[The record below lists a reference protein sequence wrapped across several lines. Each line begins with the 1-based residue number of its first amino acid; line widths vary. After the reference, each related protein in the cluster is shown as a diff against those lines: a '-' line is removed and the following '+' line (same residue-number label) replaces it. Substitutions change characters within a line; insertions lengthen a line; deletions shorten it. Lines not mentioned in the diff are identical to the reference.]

1 MSELN
6 YINSK
11 KNIILY
17 LGLILTLGLSLRFYY
32 LPYDVPIVTDGF
44 YSFVYAAKT
53 VFEGNL
59 PVGYGT
65 TNTGWANFLALF
77 FSLSDTSDPFYL
89 MQIQRSLSVI
99 LSSLTIIPAFFIFRK
114 FVNIRWALFGCLL
127 LIIEP
132 RLLMSSLEGINYQLF
147 FLLFVLAIALF
158 LTKTKLTLFLSF
170 GCIACATLVRYE
182 GLLLLIPLST
192 MYFLKFKDKK
202 SVVKFLGMIF
212 IVIII
217 LAPISVLRIQ
227 ATENLC
233 YETSFGVRCGS
244 DGFTHD
250 ILVGQRFLSHTLN
263 AALGQEVS
271 EQELTRLMKIIGENN
286 EKTDNYAVLFVNK
299 IIVSFSALLK
309 FIGLALIP
317 YFAFFVLYNIILRI
331 KNKKSI
337 KLDWDKKMIVFTA
350 SIMFLPALYAYMRG
364 IEEIRYVLI
373 IIPLVCILSISWT
386 NSISEKIS
394 KNLGVIIILMV
405 LVLISSIIF
414 IEFEKRDSI
423 HDRESFLV
431 SQKIVELTNMTN
443 SFHQSGYVKTA
454 VLSSSWPVLPEAS
467 QNGKPIHVFQKVSTN
482 DYDDLAEFIIDS
494 RKYDLRYLVVDE
506 DNELF
511 AALRINPTVYPYLI
525 KIFDSDEVGYKN
537 HFMIYEIDYKL
548 VGDND
553 K

>member
-6 YINSK
+6 YVNSK

-17 LGLILTLGLSLRFYY
+17 LGLILTLGLIIRFYY

-59 PVGYGT
+59 PIGYGT

-114 FVNIRWALFGCLL
+114 FVNIRLALFGCLL

-132 RLLMSSLEGINYQLF
+132 RLLMSSLEGIDYQLF

-158 LTKTKLTLFLSF
+158 LTKTNLTLFLSF

-192 MYFLKFKDKK
+192 MYFLKFKDRK

-217 LAPISVLRIQ
+217 LAPISVLRTQ
-227 ATENLC
+227 ATESFC
-233 YETSFGVRCGS
+233 YETSFGIRCGD
-244 DGFTHD
+244 DGFTHA
-250 ILVGQRFLSHTLN
+250 ILAGPRFLSHTLN
-263 AALGQEVS
+263 AVSGQEVS
-271 EQELTRLMKIIGENN
+271 ETAIDLFNENN

-331 KNKKSI
+331 KNKKLG
-337 KLDWDKKMIVFTA
+337 KLDWDKKMIVFTTG
-350 SIMFLPALYAYMRG
+350 IMFLTALYAYMRG

-386 NSISEKIS
+386 NSVSEKIS
-394 KNLGVIIILMV
+394 KNLGVIVILMV

-454 VLSSSWPVLPEAS
+454 ILGSSWPVLPEAA
-467 QNGKPIHVFQKVSTN
+467 QNGKPIYVFQIVSTN

>member
-32 LPYDVPIVTDGF
+32 LPYDVPIATDGF

-65 TNTGWANFLALF
+65 TNSGWANFLALF

-132 RLLMSSLEGINYQLF
+132 RLLMSSLEGLNYQLF
-147 FLLFVLAIALF
+147 FLLFVLVIALF

-271 EQELTRLMKIIGENN
+271 EIAIYLFNENN

-423 HDRESFLV
+423 HDRESFLI
-431 SQKIVELTNMTN
+431 SQKIVELTNITN

>member
-32 LPYDVPIVTDGF
+32 LPYDVPIATDGF
-44 YSFVYAAKT
+44 DSFLYAAKT

-114 FVNIRWALFGCLL
+114 FVNVRWALFGCLL

-158 LTKTKLTLFLSF
+158 LTKTNLTLFLSF

-192 MYFLKFKDKK
+192 MYFLKFKDRK

-233 YETSFGVRCGS
+233 YETSFGIRCGD
-244 DGFTHD
+244 DGFTHA
-250 ILVGQRFLSHTLN
+250 ILAGPRFLSHTLN
-263 AALGQEVS
+263 AVSGQEVS
-271 EQELTRLMKIIGENN
+271 ETAIDLFNENNENN

-317 YFAFFVLYNIILRI
+317 YFVFFVLYNIILRI
-331 KNKKSI
+331 KNKKLG
-337 KLDWDKKMIVFTA
+337 KLDWDKKMIIFTTG
-350 SIMFLPALYAYMRG
+350 IMFLIALYAYMRG

-386 NSISEKIS
+386 NSVSEKIS

-414 IEFEKRDSI
+414 IEFEKRDSV

-454 VLSSSWPVLPEAS
+454 ILGSSWPVLPEAA
-467 QNGKPIHVFQKVSTN
+467 QNGKPIYVFQIVSTN

>member
-32 LPYDVPIVTDGF
+32 LPYDVPIATDGF
-44 YSFVYAAKT
+44 HSFVYAAKT

-59 PVGYGT
+59 PIGYGT

-114 FVNIRWALFGCLL
+114 FVNVRWALFGCLL

-147 FLLFVLAIALF
+147 FLLFVLVIALF

-271 EQELTRLMKIIGENN
+271 ETAIYLLNENN

-423 HDRESFLV
+423 HDRESFLI

-454 VLSSSWPVLPEAS
+454 VLGSSWPVLPEAS

>member
-11 KNIILY
+11 KYIILY

-32 LPYDVPIVTDGF
+32 LPYDVPIATDGF

-147 FLLFVLAIALF
+147 FLLFVLVIALF

-271 EQELTRLMKIIGENN
+271 ETAIYLFNENN

-454 VLSSSWPVLPEAS
+454 ILGSSWPVLPEAA
-467 QNGKPIHVFQKVSTN
+467 QNGKPIHFFQIVSTN

>member
-32 LPYDVPIVTDGF
+32 LPYDVPIATDGF

-65 TNTGWANFLALF
+65 TNSGWANFLALF

-114 FVNIRWALFGCLL
+114 FVNVRWALFGCLL

-244 DGFTHD
+244 DGFTHN

-271 EQELTRLMKIIGENN
+271 ETAIYLFNENN

-423 HDRESFLV
+423 HDRESFLI

>member
-32 LPYDVPIVTDGF
+32 LPYDVPIATDGF

-147 FLLFVLAIALF
+147 FLLFVLVIALF

-182 GLLLLIPLST
+182 GLLLLIPLSI

-271 EQELTRLMKIIGENN
+271 EIAIYLFNENN

-423 HDRESFLV
+423 HDRESFLI

>member
-32 LPYDVPIVTDGF
+32 LPYDVPIATDGF

-59 PVGYGT
+59 PIGYGT

-114 FVNIRWALFGCLL
+114 FVNVRWALFGCLL

-158 LTKTKLTLFLSF
+158 LTKTNLTLFLSF

-271 EQELTRLMKIIGENN
+271 ETAIYLFNENN

-423 HDRESFLV
+423 HDRESFLI
-431 SQKIVELTNMTN
+431 SQKIVELTNITN

>member
-32 LPYDVPIVTDGF
+32 LPYDVPIATDGF

-65 TNTGWANFLALF
+65 TNSGWANFLALF

-158 LTKTKLTLFLSF
+158 LTKTNLTLFLSF

-271 EQELTRLMKIIGENN
+271 ETAIYLFNENN

>member
-6 YINSK
+6 YVNSK

-17 LGLILTLGLSLRFYY
+17 LGLILTLGLILRFYY

-59 PVGYGT
+59 PIGYGT

-114 FVNIRWALFGCLL
+114 FVNNRWALFGCLL
-127 LIIEP
+127 LTIEP

-158 LTKTKLTLFLSF
+158 LTKTNLTLFLSF

-192 MYFLKFKDKK
+192 MYFLKFKDRK

-217 LAPISVLRIQ
+217 LAPISVLRTQ
-227 ATENLC
+227 ATESFC
-233 YETSFGVRCGS
+233 YETSFGIRCGD
-244 DGFTHD
+244 DGFTHA
-250 ILVGQRFLSHTLN
+250 ILAGPRFLSHTLN
-263 AALGQEVS
+263 AVSGQEVS
-271 EQELTRLMKIIGENN
+271 ETAIDLFNENNENN

-331 KNKKSI
+331 KNKKLG
-337 KLDWDKKMIVFTA
+337 KLDWDKMIVFTTG
-350 SIMFLPALYAYMRG
+350 IMFLTALYAYMRG

-386 NSISEKIS
+386 NSVSEKIS
-394 KNLGVIIILMV
+394 KNLGVIVILMV

-431 SQKIVELTNMTN
+431 SQKIVELTDMTN
-443 SFHQSGYVKTA
+443 RFHQDGYVKTS
-454 VLSSSWPVLPEAS
+454 VLISNWPVLPEVD
-467 QNGKPIHVFQKVSTN
+467 QNGKLIHVFQKMSSN
-482 DYDDLAEFIIDS
+482 NYDDLTEFIMDS
-494 RKYDLRYLVVDE
+494 ENYGLKYLVIDK

-511 AALRINPTVYPYLI
+511 DDLRTNPTGYPYLI
-525 KIFDSDEVGYKN
+525 KIFDSDEIGYKN

-548 VGDND
+548 VDGND

>member
-32 LPYDVPIVTDGF
+32 LPYDVPIATDGF

-59 PVGYGT
+59 PIGYGT

-132 RLLMSSLEGINYQLF
+132 RLLMSSLEGLNYQLF
-147 FLLFVLAIALF
+147 FLLFVLVIALF

-271 EQELTRLMKIIGENN
+271 ETAIYLFNENN

-431 SQKIVELTNMTN
+431 SQKIVELTNITN

>member
-17 LGLILTLGLSLRFYY
+17 LGLILTLGLILRFYY

-132 RLLMSSLEGINYQLF
+132 RLLMSSLEGLNYQLF
-147 FLLFVLAIALF
+147 FLLFVLVIALF

-244 DGFTHD
+244 DGFTHN

-271 EQELTRLMKIIGENN
+271 ETAIYLFNENN

-350 SIMFLPALYAYMRG
+350 GIMFLPALYAYMRG

-423 HDRESFLV
+423 HDRESFLI

>member
-6 YINSK
+6 YVNSK

-17 LGLILTLGLSLRFYY
+17 LGLILTLGLIIRFYY

-59 PVGYGT
+59 PIGYGT

-132 RLLMSSLEGINYQLF
+132 RLLMSSLEGIDYQLF

-158 LTKTKLTLFLSF
+158 LTKTNLTLFLSF

-192 MYFLKFKDKK
+192 MYFLKFKDRK

-217 LAPISVLRIQ
+217 LAPISVLRTQ
-227 ATENLC
+227 ATESFC
-233 YETSFGVRCGS
+233 YETSFGIRCGD
-244 DGFTHD
+244 DGFTHA
-250 ILVGQRFLSHTLN
+250 ILAGPRFLSHTLN
-263 AALGQEVS
+263 AVSGQEVS
-271 EQELTRLMKIIGENN
+271 ETAIDLFNENN

-331 KNKKSI
+331 KNKKLG
-337 KLDWDKKMIVFTA
+337 KLDWDKKMIVFTTG
-350 SIMFLPALYAYMRG
+350 IMFLTALYAYMRG

-386 NSISEKIS
+386 NSVSEKIS
-394 KNLGVIIILMV
+394 KNLGVIVILMV

-431 SQKIVELTNMTN
+431 SQKIVELTDMTN
-443 SFHQSGYVKTA
+443 RFHQDGYVKTS
-454 VLSSSWPVLPEAS
+454 VLISNWPVLPEVD
-467 QNGKPIHVFQKVSTN
+467 QNGKLIHVFQKMPSN
-482 DYDDLAEFIIDS
+482 NYDDLTEFIMDS
-494 RKYDLRYLVVDE
+494 ENYGLKYLVIDK

-511 AALRINPTVYPYLI
+511 DDLRTNPTGYPYLI
-525 KIFDSDEVGYKN
+525 KIFDSDEIGYKN

-548 VGDND
+548 VDGND

>member
-32 LPYDVPIVTDGF
+32 LPYDVPIATDGF

-65 TNTGWANFLALF
+65 TNSGWANFLALF

-132 RLLMSSLEGINYQLF
+132 RLLMSSLEGLNYQLF
-147 FLLFVLAIALF
+147 FLLFVLVIALF

-244 DGFTHD
+244 DGFTHN

-271 EQELTRLMKIIGENN
+271 ETAIYLFNENN

-423 HDRESFLV
+423 HDRESFLI
-431 SQKIVELTNMTN
+431 SQKIVELTNITN

>member
-17 LGLILTLGLSLRFYY
+17 LVLILTLGLSLRFYY

-59 PVGYGT
+59 PIGYGT

-114 FVNIRWALFGCLL
+114 FVNVRWALFGCLL

-132 RLLMSSLEGINYQLF
+132 RLLMSSLEGLNYQLF
-147 FLLFVLAIALF
+147 FLLFVLVIALF

-271 EQELTRLMKIIGENN
+271 ETAIYLFNENN

-423 HDRESFLV
+423 HDRESFLI

>member
-32 LPYDVPIVTDGF
+32 LPYDVPIATDGF

-114 FVNIRWALFGCLL
+114 FVNVRWALFGCLL

-132 RLLMSSLEGINYQLF
+132 RLLMSSLEGLNYQLF
-147 FLLFVLAIALF
+147 FLLFVLVIALF

-271 EQELTRLMKIIGENN
+271 ETAIYLFNENN

>member
-32 LPYDVPIVTDGF
+32 LPYDVPIATDGF

-65 TNTGWANFLALF
+65 TNSGWANFLALF

-158 LTKTKLTLFLSF
+158 LTKTNLTLFLSF

-244 DGFTHD
+244 DGFTHN

-271 EQELTRLMKIIGENN
+271 ETAIYLFNENN

-423 HDRESFLV
+423 HDRESFLI

>member
-6 YINSK
+6 YVNSK

-17 LGLILTLGLSLRFYY
+17 LGLILTLGLILRFYY

-59 PVGYGT
+59 PIGYGT

-132 RLLMSSLEGINYQLF
+132 RLLMSSLEGIDYQLF

-158 LTKTKLTLFLSF
+158 LTKTNLTLFLSF

-192 MYFLKFKDKK
+192 MYFLKFKDRK

-217 LAPISVLRIQ
+217 LAPISVLRTQ
-227 ATENLC
+227 ATESFC
-233 YETSFGVRCGS
+233 YETSFGIRCGD
-244 DGFTHD
+244 DGFTHA
-250 ILVGQRFLSHTLN
+250 ILAGPRFLSHTLN
-263 AALGQEVS
+263 AVSGQEVS
-271 EQELTRLMKIIGENN
+271 ETAIDLFNENN

-331 KNKKSI
+331 KNKKLG
-337 KLDWDKKMIVFTA
+337 KLDWDKKMIIFTTG
-350 SIMFLPALYAYMRG
+350 IMFLAALYAYMRG

-386 NSISEKIS
+386 NSVSEKIS
-394 KNLGVIIILMV
+394 KNLGVIVILMV

-431 SQKIVELTNMTN
+431 SQKIVELTDMTN
-443 SFHQSGYVKTA
+443 RFHQDGYVKTS
-454 VLSSSWPVLPEAS
+454 VLISNWPVLPEVD
-467 QNGKPIHVFQKVSTN
+467 QNGKLIHVFQKMPSN
-482 DYDDLAEFIIDS
+482 NYDDLTEFIMDS
-494 RKYDLRYLVVDE
+494 ENYGLKYLVIDK

-511 AALRINPTVYPYLI
+511 DDLRTNPTEYPYLI
-525 KIFDSDEVGYKN
+525 KIFDSDEIGYKN

-548 VGDND
+548 VDGND

>member
-1 MSELN
+1 MSELK
-6 YINSK
+6 YVNSK

-17 LGLILTLGLSLRFYY
+17 LGLILTLGLILRFYY

-65 TNTGWANFLALF
+65 TNPGWANFLALF

-127 LIIEP
+127 LTIEP
-132 RLLMSSLEGINYQLF
+132 KLLMQSLEGINYTLF
-147 FLLFVLAIALF
+147 FFLFVSAIALF
-158 LTKTKLTLFLSF
+158 LTKTKLSLFLSF
-170 GCIACATLVRYE
+170 GCIACITLVRYE
-182 GLLLLIPLST
+182 GLLLLIPLSI

-202 SVVKFLGMIF
+202 SIVKFLGMIF
-212 IVIII
+212 IIIII

-227 ATENLC
+227 ATESFC
-233 YETSFGVRCGS
+233 YDTDWYGMRCGD
-244 DGFTHD
+244 DGFTHS
-250 ILVGQRFLSHTLN
+250 ILAGPRFLSHTLN
-263 AALGQEVS
+263 AASGQEVT
-271 EQELTRLMKIIGENN
+271 ETAIYLLDENN
-286 EKTDNYAVLFVNK
+286 EKNDSYAILFMNK
-299 IIVSFSALLK
+299 IILSFSALLK
-309 FIGLALIP
+309 FTGLALIP
-317 YFAFFVLYNIILRI
+317 YFVFFVSYNIILRI
-331 KNKKSI
+331 KNKKLG
-337 KLDWDKKMIVFTA
+337 KLDWDKKIIIFTV
-350 SIMFLPALYAYMRG
+350 SIMFLPALYAYMMG
-364 IEEIRYVLI
+364 IQEIRYVLVI
-373 IIPLVCILSISWT
+373 FPLLCILSISWT
-386 NSISEKIS
+386 SSISEKIS
-394 KNLGVIIILMV
+394 KNRSVIIILIV
-405 LVLISSIIF
+405 LVLTSSIIF

-423 HDRESFLV
+423 HDRESFLI

-467 QNGKPIHVFQKVSTN
+467 QNGKPIHVFQKVPTN

>member
-17 LGLILTLGLSLRFYY
+17 LVLILTLGLSLRFYY
-32 LPYDVPIVTDGF
+32 LPYDVPIATDGF
-44 YSFVYAAKT
+44 DSFLYAAKT

-158 LTKTKLTLFLSF
+158 LTKTNLTLFLSF

-244 DGFTHD
+244 DGFTHN

-271 EQELTRLMKIIGENN
+271 ETAIYLLNENN

-423 HDRESFLV
+423 HDRESFLI

>member
-32 LPYDVPIVTDGF
+32 LPYDVPIATDGF

-158 LTKTKLTLFLSF
+158 LTKTNLTLFLSF

-244 DGFTHD
+244 DGFTHN

-271 EQELTRLMKIIGENN
+271 ETAIYLLNENN

-423 HDRESFLV
+423 HDRESFLI
-431 SQKIVELTNMTN
+431 SQKIVELTNITS

>member
-17 LGLILTLGLSLRFYY
+17 LGLILTLGLILRFYY

-59 PVGYGT
+59 PIGYGT

-158 LTKTKLTLFLSF
+158 LTKTNLTLFLSF

-271 EQELTRLMKIIGENN
+271 ETAIYLLNENN

-423 HDRESFLV
+423 HDRESFLI

>member
-32 LPYDVPIVTDGF
+32 LPYDVPIATDGF

-59 PVGYGT
+59 PIGYGT

-132 RLLMSSLEGINYQLF
+132 RLLMSSLEGLNYQLF
-147 FLLFVLAIALF
+147 FLLFVLVIALF

-233 YETSFGVRCGS
+233 YETSFGVRCGD
-244 DGFTHD
+244 DGFTHS
-250 ILVGQRFLSHTLN
+250 ILAGQRYLSHTLN
-263 AALGQEVS
+263 AILGLEVS
-271 EQELTRLMKIIGENN
+271 ETAIDLFN

-414 IEFEKRDSI
+414 IEFEKRDST

-431 SQKIVELTNMTN
+431 SQKIVELTNVTN
-443 SFHQSGYVKTA
+443 TFHQSGYVKTA
-454 VLSSSWPVLPEAS
+454 VLSSNWPVLPEAG
-467 QNGKPIHVFQKVSTN
+467 QNGKLVSVFQKIPTKN
-482 DYDDLAEFIIDS
+482 YHDLEEFIIDS
-494 RKYDLRYLVVDE
+494 EKSGLKYLVIDK

-511 AALRINPTVYPYLI
+511 DDLRINPAKYPYLV
-525 KIFDSDEVGYKN
+525 KKFDSGDFDYTN
-537 HFMIYEIDYKL
+537 QFSIYEINYEK
-548 VGDND
+548 
-553 K
+553 

>member
-32 LPYDVPIVTDGF
+32 LPYDVPIATDGF

-147 FLLFVLAIALF
+147 FLLFVLVIALF

-271 EQELTRLMKIIGENN
+271 ETAIYLFNENN

>member
-32 LPYDVPIVTDGF
+32 LPYDVPIATDGF

-59 PVGYGT
+59 PIGYGT

-114 FVNIRWALFGCLL
+114 FVNVRWALFGCLL

-147 FLLFVLAIALF
+147 FLLFVLVIALF

-244 DGFTHD
+244 DGFTHN

-271 EQELTRLMKIIGENN
+271 ETAIYLLNENN

-337 KLDWDKKMIVFTA
+337 KLDWDKKMIVFTS

-386 NSISEKIS
+386 NLTSEKIS

-423 HDRESFLV
+423 HDRESFLI

-467 QNGKPIHVFQKVSTN
+467 QNGKPTHVFQKVSTN

>member
-32 LPYDVPIVTDGF
+32 LPYDVPIATDGF

-59 PVGYGT
+59 PIGYGT

-132 RLLMSSLEGINYQLF
+132 RLLMSSLEGLNYQLF
-147 FLLFVLAIALF
+147 FLLFVLVIALF

-271 EQELTRLMKIIGENN
+271 ETAIYLFNENN

>member
-17 LGLILTLGLSLRFYY
+17 LVLILTLGLSLRFYY

-65 TNTGWANFLALF
+65 TNSGWANFLALF

-158 LTKTKLTLFLSF
+158 LTKTNLTLFLSF

-271 EQELTRLMKIIGENN
+271 ETAIYLFNENN

-423 HDRESFLV
+423 HDRESFLI

>member
-32 LPYDVPIVTDGF
+32 LPYDVPIATDGF

-65 TNTGWANFLALF
+65 TNSGWANFLALF

-114 FVNIRWALFGCLL
+114 FVNVRWALFGCLL

-132 RLLMSSLEGINYQLF
+132 RLLMSSLEGLNYQLF
-147 FLLFVLAIALF
+147 FLLFVLVIALF

-170 GCIACATLVRYE
+170 GCIACAALVRYE

-271 EQELTRLMKIIGENN
+271 ETAIYLFNENN

-423 HDRESFLV
+423 HDRESFLI

-454 VLSSSWPVLPEAS
+454 VLGSSWPVLPEAS

>member
-32 LPYDVPIVTDGF
+32 LPYDVPIATDGF
-44 YSFVYAAKT
+44 DSFLYAAKT

-65 TNTGWANFLALF
+65 TNSGWANFLALF

-114 FVNIRWALFGCLL
+114 FVNVRWALFGCLL

-271 EQELTRLMKIIGENN
+271 ETAIYLFNENN

-337 KLDWDKKMIVFTA
+337 KLDWDKKMIVFTV

-423 HDRESFLV
+423 HDRESFLI
-431 SQKIVELTNMTN
+431 SQKIVELTNITN

>member
-32 LPYDVPIVTDGF
+32 LPYDVPIATDGF

-65 TNTGWANFLALF
+65 TNSGWANFLALF

-147 FLLFVLAIALF
+147 FLLFVLVIALF

-271 EQELTRLMKIIGENN
+271 ETAIYLFNENN

-431 SQKIVELTNMTN
+431 SQKIVELTNVTN
-443 SFHQSGYVKTA
+443 TFHQSGYVKTA
-454 VLSSSWPVLPEAS
+454 VLGSSWPVLPEAG
-467 QNGKPIHVFQKVSTN
+467 QNGKPIHVFQKIPTKN
-482 DYDDLAEFIIDS
+482 YHDLEEFIIDS
-494 RKYDLRYLVVDE
+494 EKSSLKYLVIDK

-511 AALRINPTVYPYLI
+511 DDLRINPAKYPYLV
-525 KIFDSDEVGYKN
+525 KKFDSGDFDYTN
-537 HFMIYEIDYKL
+537 QFSIYEINYEK
-548 VGDND
+548 
-553 K
+553 

>member
-32 LPYDVPIVTDGF
+32 LPYDVPIATDGF

-59 PVGYGT
+59 PIGYGT

-132 RLLMSSLEGINYQLF
+132 RLLMSSLEGLNYQLF
-147 FLLFVLAIALF
+147 FLLFVLVIALF

-271 EQELTRLMKIIGENN
+271 ETAIYLFNENN

-423 HDRESFLV
+423 HDRESFLI

-454 VLSSSWPVLPEAS
+454 VLGSSWPVLPEAA